1 MYIFVTSIKY
11 FCATIILDVLLNY
24 FMVGK
29 TSSLKHSFNNV
40 SATATNSPK
49 ICHAAMPCDL
59 RASTSLP
66 LLLAYI
72 MYLAKSA
79 AFKYSATF
87 SRT

>member
-40 SATATNSPK
+40 SATDTNSPQ
-49 ICHAAMPCDL
+49 ICHA
-59 RASTSLP
+59 T
-66 LLLAYI
+66 
-72 MYLAKSA
+72 
-79 AFKYSATF
+79 
-87 SRT
+87 